1 MGYYDTTHVRDH
13 IQRITEEE
21 AKMYIPLKEDYTGI
35 NVNKCPYYT
44 LTEGEDGW
52 DIVTYFTGRKRNKY
66 ANRTNDYDSWVY
78 VLSNPTMPGYVKIGF
93 TDKTPEERATQLSR
107 STGVI
112 LPFKVEWAFHC
123 YNGEALEKEVHRHL
137 NMSRITGNREFFD
150 INVDEAKEII
160 TKFGQNYI

>member
-1 MGYYDTTHVRDH
+1 MSYYDTTPVRDH

-35 NVNKCPYYT
+35 SVNKCPYYT

-93 TDKTPEERATQLSR
+93 TDKTPEERALQLSR

-123 YNGEALEKEVHRHL
+123 YNGYALEQEVHRHL
-137 NMSRITGNREFFD
+137 ESSRITGNREFFD
-150 INVDEAKEII
+150 VSLDEAKKVI
-160 TKFGQNYI
+160 TQFGQNYL